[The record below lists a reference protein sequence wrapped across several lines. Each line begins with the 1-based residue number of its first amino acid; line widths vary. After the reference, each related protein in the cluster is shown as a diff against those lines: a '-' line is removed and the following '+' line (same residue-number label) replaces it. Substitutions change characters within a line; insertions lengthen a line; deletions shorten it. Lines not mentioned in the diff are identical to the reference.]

1 MDDAKEELAVRYV
14 LGELSPSEE
23 ERVRAELE
31 QDQELSEATRDM
43 GEAFASLALIVTPRA
58 APADLPGKIVQ
69 ATSRGGSGQV
79 IRIGNFIPWALA
91 ACLAALCAVL
101 VAERMQ
107 SQRNLAAAQNQQ
119 ALSNQELATLRDKDA
134 LTRKELTDLRSK
146 GELFQRKLA
155 EVQSKDELFQKELAD
170 LQGKGELSQK
180 ELADLHTKDALSQM
194 KIATLQSLV
203 DTFARTSAVVI
214 WDPDKKSGIVQFNNL
229 PAPKPGKNYQL
240 WVIDPKL
247 PQPISAGLVPPSE
260 SGLVKVNFKPA
271 QAVGSAAKFAVS
283 IEDTGE
289 SATPGQIIFLGQ

>member
-14 LGELSPSEE
+14 LGELSSSEE
-23 ERVRAELE
+23 ERFRAELE

-43 GEAFASLALIVTPRA
+43 GEAFASLALIAPPRA
-58 APADLPGKIVQ
+58 APAGLPDTIMQ
-69 ATSRGGSGQV
+69 AISKGGSRQA
-79 IRIGNFIPWALA
+79 IRVWNFMPWALA

-101 VAERMQ
+101 AAERIQ
-107 SQRNLAAAQNQQ
+107 SRRNLAAAQNQQ
-119 ALSNQELATLRDKDA
+119 ALSREELATLRSRDA
-134 LTRKELTDLRSK
+134 LAQKELTDLRSQ
-146 GELFQRKLA
+146 G
-155 EVQSKDELFQKELAD
+155 ELFQKELAD
-170 LQGKGELSQK
+170 VRNKDGLFEKELANLHGKDELSQK
-180 ELADLHTKDALSQM
+180 QLADLRSKDALSQM

-247 PQPISAGLVPPSE
+247 PQPISAGLIPPSE
-260 SGLVKVNFKPA
+260 SGVVKVNFKPA
-271 QAVGSAAKFAVS
+271 QVVGSAAKFAVS